1 MADPTATG
9 IADQLV
15 KARLNHC
22 QWNTFSSAD
31 PVAINDAYAIQEIVT
46 QRLGAKT
53 SAWKT
58 SAPDPVSVP
67 IVAPIYSNLLYKSGT
82 KVPTSDLFVIGIEG
96 EIAFQ
101 IGRDLPLHKSAYS
114 REDIVESI
122 DALLPAIEIVDTRI
136 QDGFSQPKN
145 LMLADNQS
153 NGGLVIGERV
163 SHWEN
168 LDFSNLQA
176 CVSVNGST
184 EYSGVDGNRAGDPF
198 RLMAWAANHCAN
210 HGRPFQAGDIVTTGT
225 YTGILFVKPGAKVVV
240 DFSGIGSVEVSFST

>member
-1 MADPTATG
+1 MADSTAAG
-9 IADQLV
+9 IADQLIS
-15 KARLNHC
+15 ARLNHC
-22 QWNTFSSAD
+22 QWNTPSSAD
-31 PVAINDAYAIQEIVT
+31 HVTISDAYAIQEIVS

-58 SAPDPVSVP
+58 SAPDPESVP
-67 IVAPIYSNLLYKSGT
+67 IVAPIYSNLLYKSDAE
-82 KVPTSDLFVIGIEG
+82 VPDSDLFVIGIEG

-101 IGRDLPLHKSAYS
+101 IGRDLPLQKTAYS
-114 REDIVESI
+114 REDLIESI
-122 DALLPAIEIVDTRI
+122 DALLPAIEIVDTRM

-145 LMLADNQS
+145 LILADNQS
-153 NGGLVIGERV
+153 NGGLVVGEQV

-176 CVSVNGST
+176 CVRVNGTT

-210 HGRPFQAGDIVTTGT
+210 HSRPFHAGDIVTTGT
-225 YTGILFVKPGAKVVV
+225 YTGILFVKPGSKVVV
-240 DFSGIGSVEVSFST
+240 DFTGIGSVEVSFST